1 MPDTIVALATP
12 FGVSAI
18 AKIRIS
24 GPLVAMLMERHLGR
38 GGAEA
43 PCVFLAHYRSVS
55 GKMLDQVVA
64 LFFPAGRAYTGE
76 DSLEIDCH
84 GNPLIIRSIIEDL
97 RISGCRGAE
106 PGEFTRRAYLNRRID
121 LCQAEAVLDVIHAT
135 NENAL
140 EISQKQLRG
149 ALSEKIFHLSD
160 ALLSLLAEIEV
171 YIDFTDEE
179 WELDEKI
186 FEKLEGVLLGVDE
199 IMGSHRFRRTLFHGI
214 SVAIVGH
221 PNAGKSSLLNAL
233 LGEERALVSDIP
245 GTTRDFI
252 SENITIEG
260 FLVKIIDT
268 AGLRA
273 TDDAVEQLGIQKT
286 IANIRAADLCLIVVD
301 QNDPQPLAGE
311 MTEELQKKQC
321 ILVVNKIDLLE
332 KFPSNFYEGL
342 RHSPQVFISAKQG
355 TGLDA
360 LKAAVANKIRESA
373 LLPEDVAVAVAINE
387 RHCEIFRDVRNLI
400 FSAKNILES
409 QRSYELCASDLRL
422 ALETLGY
429 ITGKYDAEELLDKI
443 FSQFCVGK

>member
-1 MPDTIVALATP
+1 M
-12 FGVSAI
+12 
-18 AKIRIS
+18 
-24 GPLVAMLMERHLGR
+24 GR
-38 GGAEA
+38 GSSAA

-55 GKMLDQVVA
+55 GKMIDQVVA

-97 RISGCRGAE
+97 RVSGCRGAE
-106 PGEFTRRAYLNRRID
+106 PGEFTKRAYLNRRID

-135 NENAL
+135 NKNAL
-140 EISQKQLRG
+140 EIAQKQLRG
-149 ALSEKIFHLSD
+149 ALSEKIFHLND
-160 ALLSLLAEIEV
+160 ALLGTLAEIEV

-179 WELDEKI
+179 WEWDEKI
-186 FEKLEGVLLGVDE
+186 SEKLEGVLLEIDE
-199 IMGSHRFRRTLFHGI
+199 IMGSHRFRRALFHGI

-260 FLVKIIDT
+260 FFVKIIDT

-273 TDDAVEQLGIQKT
+273 TNDTIEQLGIQKT

-301 QNDPQPLAGE
+301 QNDPQPLAEE
-311 MTEELQKKQC
+311 MIGELQKKQC
-321 ILVVNKIDLLE
+321 ILVVNKIDLFG
-332 KFPSNFYEGL
+332 KISSNFCKEL
-342 RHSPQVFISAKQG
+342 RHLPRTFISAKRG

-360 LKAAVANKIRESA
+360 LKAAIANKIRECA
-373 LLPEDVAVAVAINE
+373 LLPEDVAVAINE
-387 RHCEIFRDVRNLI
+387 RHREIFRDVRNLI
-400 FSAKNILES
+400 FSAKNTLEN

-422 ALETLGY
+422 VLETLGC
-429 ITGKYDAEELLDKI
+429 ITGKYDAEKLLDKI

>member
-1 MPDTIVALATP
+1 MSDTIVALATP

-18 AKIRIS
+18 AKIRLS
-24 GPLVAMLMERHLGR
+24 GPLVPALMERHLGR
-38 GGAEA
+38 GNSAA
-43 PCVFLAHYRSVS
+43 PCVFLAHYRSIIGS
-55 GKMLDQVVA
+55 IIDQVVA
-64 LFFPAGRAYTGE
+64 LFFPGGRAYTGE

-106 PGEFTRRAYLNRRID
+106 PGEFTKRAYLNRRID

-149 ALSEKIFHLSD
+149 VLSKKIFHLSD
-160 ALLSLLAEIEV
+160 ALLSLLAEIEN

-179 WELDEKI
+179 WEWDEKI
-186 FEKLEGVLLGVDE
+186 SEKLGNVLGEIDE
-199 IMGSHRFRRTLFHGI
+199 IMGSHRFRQTLFHGI

-273 TDDAVEQLGIQKT
+273 TGDTIELLGIQKT

-301 QNDPQPLAGE
+301 QNNPQPLEEKMIGE
-311 MTEELQKKQC
+311 LKKKQC
-321 ILVVNKIDLLE
+321 ILVVNKIDLLGE
-332 KFPSNFYEGL
+332 FSLNFYKKL
-342 RHSPQVFISAKQG
+342 QHFPRVFISVKQG

-360 LKAAVANKIRESA
+360 LKAAIANKIRECA
-373 LLPEDVAVAVAINE
+373 LLPGDVAVAINE
-387 RHCEIFRDVRNLI
+387 RHREIFRDARNLI
-400 FSAKNILES
+400 SSAKNTLES
-409 QRSYELCASDLRL
+409 QRSCELCASDLRL

-443 FSQFCVGK
+443 FNQFCVGK

>member
-1 MPDTIVALATP
+1 MSDTIVALATP

-18 AKIRIS
+18 AKIRVS
-24 GPLVAMLMERHLGR
+24 GPFVAMLMERHLGR
-38 GGAEA
+38 GDSAA

-55 GKMLDQVVA
+55 GRMLDQVVG

-106 PGEFTRRAYLNRRID
+106 PGEFTKRAYLNRKID

-149 ALSEKIFHLSD
+149 VLSEKIFHLSD
-160 ALLSLLAEIEV
+160 ALLSLLAEIEI

-186 FEKLEGVLLGVDE
+186 SEKLEGVLREVDE
-199 IMGSHRFRRTLFHGI
+199 IMGSHRFRQTLFHGI

-252 SENITIEG
+252 SENITIDG

-273 TDDAVEQLGIQKT
+273 TNDTIELLGIQKT
-286 IANIRAADLCLIVVD
+286 IANIHAADLCLVVVD
-301 QNDPQPLAGE
+301 QSNPQPFAKE
-311 MTEELQKKQC
+311 MIGELQRKQY
-321 ILVVNKIDLLE
+321 ILVVNKIDLLGN
-332 KFPSNFYEGL
+332 FSSNFYKEL
-342 RHSPQVFISAKQG
+342 QHSPRIFISAKRG
-355 TGLDA
+355 TGLDT
-360 LKAAVANKIRESA
+360 LKTAIANKIRECT
-373 LLPEDVAVAVAINE
+373 LLSEDVAVAINE
-387 RHCEIFRDVRNLI
+387 RHCEIFRDVHHLI
-400 FSAKNILES
+400 SSAKNTLES
-409 QRSYELCASDLRL
+409 QRSCELCASDLRL
-422 ALETLGY
+422 ALETLGH
-429 ITGKYDAEELLDKI
+429 ITGKYDTEELLDKI
-443 FSQFCVGK
+443 FSQFCIGK